1 MSNEKD
7 IIISPQ
13 EGFQKSFA
21 SSNVD
26 VVFGGGNLGGGKA
39 QPLSSMILTPYGWQT
54 MGDMKVGSK
63 VTTPFGEVATV
74 TAIFP
79 QGVQDV
85 YELILV
91 DGRKCECTLE
101 HLWTVFDKEPDYV
114 NSWDEL
120 NGSMTVT
127 TGFLIDNIKEGRKF
141 FIPNPQLDGYENECA
156 LMGLHTQIK
165 RIKKVRRAECQ
176 CILVDDSKHLYIT
189 DNLIATHNSYGLV
202 LAMAEPLMTDPDFR
216 AMISRRSLGN
226 QKAGGGFVEKFKQ
239 IFGADY
245 VKIKESDSPRVSFP
259 NGTFVDLT
267 YLDDSNMDKL
277 RERAKGWEYDFIA
290 IDELTEMSWE
300 VFTYIMTRNRGQ
312 SKTFTGKFFATLNP
326 KRSHWSR
333 IFLDWYIGSD
343 GFIRADRNGIVR
355 YFYCAGSSVKDVVW
369 GSTKKEVYE
378 KCKIDIDRKLKAIGG
393 GFSYES
399 MIKSFVFYHGKM
411 GDNKKMLSNN
421 ANYVGSVAVSGGRM
435 ARALMEGNFN
445 VDAEEEENLPIPSE
459 SARDCFIKDP
469 AVNGDK
475 WITIDLADYGK
486 DNTIMLSW
494 NGFHVVNVEIIM
506 HATPRLNA
514 DRARAF
520 ARKEGVAENHIIY
533 DATAGRYFNDYIPEA
548 IPYISA
554 AKPIGIYYLS
564 AVTLKDLCYL
574 RLCYM
579 IKRGQ
584 LTFDDKVAGS
594 TYTHQN
600 LKYKVTLQNEFME
613 ECSVVQFDVMQ
624 SGKKKLRSKKEM
636 NRNLGHGRSMDL
648 LDPCAM
654 RMYPCYNIEY
664 GSELQEGFKLSDD
677 SVSSV
682 KNPNAQSIYDDTL
695 WY

>member
-13 EGFQKSFA
+13 EGFQQSFV
-21 SSNVD
+21 SSNAD
-26 VVFGGGNLGGGKA
+26 VVFGGGNLGGGK
-39 QPLSSMILTPYGWQT
+39 
-54 MGDMKVGSK
+54 
-63 VTTPFGEVATV
+63 
-74 TAIFP
+74 
-79 QGVQDV
+79 
-85 YELILV
+85 
-91 DGRKCECTLE
+91 
-101 HLWTVFDKEPDYV
+101 
-114 NSWDEL
+114 
-120 NGSMTVT
+120 
-127 TGFLIDNIKEGRKF
+127 
-141 FIPNPQLDGYENECA
+141 
-156 LMGLHTQIK
+156 
-165 RIKKVRRAECQ
+165 
-176 CILVDDSKHLYIT
+176 
-189 DNLIATHNSYGLV
+189 SYALV
-202 LAMAEPLMTDPDFR
+202 LAMAEALMTDPDFR

-245 VKIKESDSPRVSFP
+245 IKIKESDSPRVSFP

-277 RERAKGWEYDFIA
+277 RERAKGWEYDLIA

-300 VFTYIMTRNRGQ
+300 AFSYICTRNRGQ

-326 KRSHWSR
+326 KRSHWTR

-343 GFIRADRNGIVR
+343 GFIRPDRNGIVR

-378 KCKIDIDRKLKAIGG
+378 KCKIDIDRKLEAIGG
-393 GFSYES
+393 SFTYDA
-399 MIKSFVFYHGKM
+399 MIKSFVFYQGKM
-411 GDNKKMLSNN
+411 GDNKKMLANN
-421 ANYVGSVAVSGGRM
+421 TKYVGSVAMSGGRM

-445 VDAEEEENLPIPSE
+445 VDAEEEENLPIPSDA
-459 SARDCFIKDP
+459 ARDCFIKDP

-494 NGFHVVNVEIIM
+494 NGFHVVNKEIIM
-506 HATPRLNA
+506 HATPRENA
-514 DRARAF
+514 ERAKAF
-520 ARKEGVAENHIIY
+520 ARKEGVAECHIIY
-533 DATAGRYFNDYIPEA
+533 DATAGRYFNDYVPDA

-564 AVTLKDLCYL
+564 AVTVKDLCYL

-584 LTFDDKVAGS
+584 LTFDDKVASS

-613 ECSVVQFDVMQ
+613 ECSVVQFDIMQ
-624 SGKKKLRSKKEM
+624 NGKKKLRSKKEM

-654 RMYPCYNIEY
+654 RMYPCFNMEY
-664 GSELQEGFKLSDD
+664 GSELQEGFKLANDD
-677 SVSSV
+677 ASAI